1 MWCKAPSRPPLS
13 PANMCGTVPRLSR
26 GRGRQI
32 IMSEE
37 KEKGKQMMLI
47 RPEKRECREQKR
59 QKIAGKRVCS
69 FFVAVINATPKGEK

>member
-13 PANMCGTVPRLSR
+13 PANVCGTVPRLSR

-37 KEKGKQMMLI
+37 REKGKQKMLI
-47 RPEKRECREQKR
+47 RPEKRKGREQKR
-59 QKIAGKRVCS
+59 QKIAEEKVCS

>member
-1 MWCKAPSRPPLS
+1 
-13 PANMCGTVPRLSR
+13 
-26 GRGRQI
+26 
-32 IMSEE
+32 MSEE